1 MAARKETTE
10 RRSAERRAPP
20 RAAASKTARSP
31 VLDNDARTEVSPEEL
46 RKLIS
51 EAAYYRAKQ
60 RGFVPGHEVEDWIQA
75 EAEVIARLNSGRPN
89 SGRPNSPGGTA
100 QR

>member
-10 RRSAERRAPP
+10 HRSTERRAPP
-20 RAAASKTARSP
+20 RAAASRTARSP
-31 VLDNDARTEVSPEEL
+31 VLDNDARAEVSTEDL

-60 RGFVPGHEVEDWIQA
+60 RGFVPGHELEDWIQA
-75 EAEVIARLNSGRPN
+75 EAEVIGRL
-89 SGRPNSPGGTA
+89 NSPGGPA
-100 QR
+100 